1 MNFKDYQ
8 KKAIGTAVY
17 PKKYKVIYPALGLG
31 DESGE
36 VLGKIKKWLIMNLK
50 ISRSKRKN
58 K

>member
-31 DESGE
+31 DESGKFWE
-36 VLGKIKKWLIMNLK
+36 K
-50 ISRSKRKN
+50 
-58 K
+58 